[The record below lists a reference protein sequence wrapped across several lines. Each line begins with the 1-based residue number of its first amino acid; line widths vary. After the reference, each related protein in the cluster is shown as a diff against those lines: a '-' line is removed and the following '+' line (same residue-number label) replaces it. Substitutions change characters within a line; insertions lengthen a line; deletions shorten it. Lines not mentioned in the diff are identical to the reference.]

1 MEAMFPSCHLCK
13 PGAESCCQGAA
24 EYAAE
29 VIHSEGLKAERPEK
43 AIPRVLGDGQDN
55 PDDPGT
61 DEDVLETSFSG
72 HLAPLQE
79 QPSEIT
85 PQEGALRV
93 GWKKM
98 TDMSHMEIDYEIT
111 RGIPLHRALRHS
123 ELWTSPHE
131 VRCRNRAAD
140 VWKLSTKVST
150 LDIFISH
157 TWKTK
162 GRWKVLALVI
172 QTGWLHGLLGWSLG
186 LVVMLLLRA
195 LDIVDDPWDNV
206 PIELAGKPFRIS
218 VTLWTVI
225 SAELSMIVGLCLA
238 PYLPFKTKHC
248 FLDIACIHQEQRE
261 LFERGLY
268 GIGGC
273 LAVAKELRVLY
284 SPEYLS
290 SLWCW
295 FELVGFRKANPE
307 GKLVFAPLFI
317 ERSTAF
323 FLLIVWC
330 IALFT
335 NVVLVFAEREFRQ
348 GNSAWNG
355 VWMYGTIFFLPGVFV
370 VHTLRRNY
378 REKARLIFDL
388 KNFDIDKLTCAS
400 DFDRAFIL
408 SAIDAWYGSREA
420 FTDFVRSDLRK
431 ELLGLLPSSPHLP
444 SAYAAL
450 ILSATTAWTVDFHLS
465 MYKAGA
471 VGHDFLRLVVCF
483 FPYFVNWSWFG
494 ANAVLYLSD
503 RTASFGRNQLL
514 DWCKTLAVSG
524 ILLLWYVIGLGL
536 CFTLARS
543 TLPGGLVVIYVAF
556 SMSLPLFILDVR
568 NCNRCCRK
576 WWATA
581 DHRESRSID
590 LKNFDIDKLTCASDF
605 DRAFIL
611 SAIDA
616 WYGSREAFMDFVRS
630 DLREELLGLL
640 PSSPHLPSAYA
651 ALILSSILARIVV
664 R

>member
-1 MEAMFPSCHLCK
+1 MKQFMLNVGQYLIEAMFPSCHLCK

-29 VIHSEGLKAERPEK
+29 VIHSEGLKAERP
-43 AIPRVLGDGQDN
+43 IPRILGDGQDN
-55 PDDPGT
+55 PDDLGT
-61 DEDVLETSFSG
+61 DEGVLETSFSG
-72 HLAPLQE
+72 HLAPIQE

-85 PQEGALRV
+85 PPAGRQGV

-131 VRCRNRAAD
+131 IRRRNRAAD
-140 VWKLSTKVST
+140 VWKLSTRVST
-150 LDIFISH
+150 FDIFLSH

-162 GRWKVLALVI
+162 GRWKVLALTM
-172 QTGWLHGLLGWSLG
+172 QTGWLHGLLGWCIG
-186 LVVMLLLRA
+186 LAVMLCLRA
-195 LDIVDDPWDNV
+195 LDIIDDPWQDVIFSIAGNDIPV
-206 PIELAGKPFRIS
+206 GLTPWSVVLAG
-218 VTLWTVI
+218 V
-225 SAELSMIVGLCLA
+225 SMILGLCLA

-248 FLDIACIHQEQRE
+248 FLDIACIHQEEHE

-307 GKLVFAPLFI
+307 GKLVLAPLFI
-317 ERSTAF
+317 ERSAAICVLIMWCTAF
-323 FLLIVWC
+323 AANLVLAYTEFTWRQRNILLVY
-330 IALFT
+330 
-335 NVVLVFAEREFRQ
+335 VLV
-348 GNSAWNG
+348 
-355 VWMYGTIFFLPGVFV
+355 YILPIVFV
-370 VHTLRRNY
+370 VHTLRHNY

-388 KNFDIDKLTCAS
+388 KNFDVDKLTC
-400 DFDRAFIL
+400 
-408 SAIDAWYGSREA
+408 
-420 FTDFVRSDLRK
+420 T
-431 ELLGLLPSSPHLP
+431 
-444 SAYAAL
+444 
-450 ILSATTAWTVDFHLS
+450 
-465 MYKAGA
+465 
-471 VGHDFLRLVVCF
+471 
-483 FPYFVNWSWFG
+483 
-494 ANAVLYLSD
+494 
-503 RTASFGRNQLL
+503 
-514 DWCKTLAVSG
+514 
-524 ILLLWYVIGLGL
+524 
-536 CFTLARS
+536 
-543 TLPGGLVVIYVAF
+543 
-556 SMSLPLFILDVR
+556 
-568 NCNRCCRK
+568 
-576 WWATA
+576 
-581 DHRESRSID
+581 
-590 LKNFDIDKLTCASDF
+590 SDF

-651 ALILSSILARIVV
+651 AMILSSIFARIVDISISLYKAGADSGYLLRHALCFFPFFGNWLWFGFNAIFYLSDRTASFGRNQLLDWCKTFAVAAISLLWLLGGFFISV
-664 R
+664 RLVRTSELAGLVCYIAFCTLLPLLILDVFSNCRGCRKWSIGDGKATP